1 VSIRMVNNNSDL
13 AITLGLYMSVK
24 YDYDVVII
32 GGGPAGSTV
41 ARYAAQS
48 GVSVVVI
55 DSRKSIGTPLQ
66 CGELVP
72 TNDEMRRLCPNVP
85 DMDDLF
91 KTPENA
97 ISKHTKVMKIIS
109 PSGKS
114 LAFDFDGL
122 VLNRV
127 AHDEALVELAKQ
139 AGAEYKVSC
148 FVNKIEGNTVH
159 IRNGESITGKVIV
172 GAGGHKDPV
181 RRTFWT
187 EKTTNIPVKFS
198 LKKGN
203 YGDAVELHF
212 GSMAPGGY
220 AWMFPK
226 SSGANIGLGIQKNFT
241 KGKSLNLLAADFI
254 DNYEGDSTFNGAGS
268 LPMSG
273 TIKKFVK
280 GHYVL
285 VGDSAGMVL
294 PSNGA
299 GITIAMIGGR
309 IAGQVISKHIKNGLE
324 LTQYERIWKKQMGR
338 VMSNSKRSFK
348 IGSIMFRLPDWMLNI
363 FFNRMTKSII
373 WRAVT
378 CRRMFWII

>member
-1 VSIRMVNNNSDL
+1 
-13 AITLGLYMSVK
+13 MSVK